1 MYFIVEFII
10 TLAFF
15 FFFNNQYSILI
26 FMIKI
31 LFFESNSISCMDPFE
46 IETMLFQNDVA
57 EVFHY
62 KITLI

>member
-1 MYFIVEFII
+1 
-10 TLAFF
+10 
-15 FFFNNQYSILI
+15 
-26 FMIKI
+26 MIKI

-46 IETMLFQNDVA
+46 IERMLFQNDVA